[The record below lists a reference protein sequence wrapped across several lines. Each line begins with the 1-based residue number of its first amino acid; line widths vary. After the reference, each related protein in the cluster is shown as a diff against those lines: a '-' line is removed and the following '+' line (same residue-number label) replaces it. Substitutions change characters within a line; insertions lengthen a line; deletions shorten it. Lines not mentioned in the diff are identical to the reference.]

1 MISYK
6 VEIGVT
12 SKDRNIM
19 VNHNIDECI
28 ENLISECP
36 RESIDDSSIVD
47 SVKQDAMEL
56 GE

>member
-1 MISYK
+1 
-6 VEIGVT
+6 
-12 SKDRNIM
+12 M